1 MTTPASDT
9 ADREIVI
16 TRLLKAPPAL
26 VWQAWTDPAHIARW
40 WGPTGFSNTISEMEV
55 REGGVWRF
63 VMHGPDGVDYPNRI
77 DYDEVVPGRLL
88 RYRHSDDVETGG
100 MQFDVTVTFAD
111 EDGQTR
117 LTMRT
122 LFATAAERTRVV
134 EQYGAIEGGRQTMDR
149 LEAHLAG
156 MV

>member
-1 MTTPASDT
+1 MTTASDT

-26 VWQAWTDPAHIARW
+26 VWQVWTDPVHIAQW
-40 WGPTGFSNTISEMEV
+40 WGPAGFTNTISQMEV
-55 REGGVWRF
+55 REGGTWRF

-100 MQFDVTVTFAD
+100 MRFDVTVTF
-111 EDGQTR
+111 EDDGGQTR

-122 LFATAAERTRVV
+122 LFATAAERTLVV